1 MLSRLKRARRPHG
14 YEWST
19 FGYEILSN
27 LTPSDYN
34 LVGKEIVLR
43 HNSRN
48 VFRAM
53 IREESC
59 LVILLKDLE
68 RRGKEG
74 GNKHI
79 SGFCCVAERTKIGG
93 SQTLR
98 GFVETHLTR
107 LLRSMARGILS
118 RVDGFEERRDDYR
131 PSPSDVITV
140 DDNGEG
146 GREDF
151 ETAAPPA
158 LLPNIPPP
166 LPSSIPSLNPLDPS
180 CTWPLVVYAGAEAG
194 GGIEANRDWMNFLLM
209 CQCIANTLGVSHQE
223 AVYHNCIKMEMAR
236 RQVPHISHFHCVQR
250 LPGGEMAKIGE
261 LDLLVELKSGNFL
274 VELKVCSQWRRFENQ
289 LKKYINAV
297 HSMGY
302 RCQGAAIVNFN
313 PRGVIEVAMFDAA
326 SRHAPAP
333 SL

>member
-1 MLSRLKRARRPHG
+1 MLSRLKKARRPHG

-27 LTPSDYN
+27 VMPADYN

-48 VFRAM
+48 VFRAT
-53 IREESC
+53 IRAESC
-59 LVILLKDLE
+59 LVVLMKDLE
-68 RRGKEG
+68 RRGKEA

-79 SGFCCVAERTKIGG
+79 SGFCCVAERTRIGG
-93 SQTLR
+93 DQTLR

-107 LLRSMARGILS
+107 LLRSMAHGIIA
-118 RVDGFEERRDDYR
+118 RVDGFCVEEEGRKEDKEETPDVIMFE
-131 PSPSDVITV
+131 PGDPPADPSDTTYPLLRPINPS
-140 DDNGEG
+140 D
-146 GREDF
+146 
-151 ETAAPPA
+151 PA
-158 LLPNIPPP
+158 
-166 LPSSIPSLNPLDPS
+166 
-180 CTWPLVVYAGAEAG
+180 CTWPLVIYG
-194 GGIEANRDWMNFLLM
+194 GQTQGVETNREWLNFLLM

-261 LDLLVELKSGNFL
+261 LDLLVELATGNYL

-289 LKKYINAV
+289 IKKYINAV

-302 RCQGAAIVNFN
+302 RAAGAAIINFN
-313 PRGVIEVAMFDAA
+313 PKGVIEVAMFDAA

>member
-180 CTWPLVVYAGAEAG
+180 CTWPLVVYAG
-194 GGIEANRDWMNFLLM
+194 
-209 CQCIANTLGVSHQE
+209 
-223 AVYHNCIKMEMAR
+223 R
-236 RQVPHISHFHCVQR
+236 RR
-250 LPGGEMAKIGE
+250 GE
-261 LDLLVELKSGNFL
+261 
-274 VELKVCSQWRRFENQ
+274 
-289 LKKYINAV
+289 
-297 HSMGY
+297 
-302 RCQGAAIVNFN
+302 
-313 PRGVIEVAMFDAA
+313 A
-326 SRHAPAP
+326 SRPTATG
-333 SL
+333 